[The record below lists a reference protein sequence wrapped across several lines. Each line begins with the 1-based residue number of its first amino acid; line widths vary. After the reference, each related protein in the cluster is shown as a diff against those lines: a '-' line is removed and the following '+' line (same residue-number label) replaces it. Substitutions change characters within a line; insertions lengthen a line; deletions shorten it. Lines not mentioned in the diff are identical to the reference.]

1 MESSQTTP
9 VLDGRPPETAAAS
22 NDATAAS
29 REATAASKEATAL
42 REAMLAAIGDLS
54 DAERE
59 QLGSASQPDQVAQ
72 AWRDLIAQRAARERE
87 ATVRTELT
95 REFEERTRAAQPRP
109 TSGLHGGAPPTP
121 PSTVA
126 EWTDFIR
133 STDTQPI
140 RQQRRAQFANW
151 LAAHPEA

>member
-9 VLDGRPPETAAAS
+9 VLVGRPPETAAAS

-109 TSGLHGGAPPTP
+109 TSGLHGGAPPAP

-126 EWTDFIR
+126 EWTDFHSLDRHPTIR
-133 STDTQPI
+133 
-140 RQQRRAQFANW
+140 RQRREKFANW
-151 LAAHPEA
+151 LAGHPEA